1 MSESNVNH
9 PSHYNSSKYECIEVM
24 KDIFGD
30 EAVATWIKLNIF
42 KYSWRADQKNGIED
56 IAKIEWYA
64 NYLKN
69 MSNCD

>member
-24 KDIFGD
+24 RDIFGD

-42 KYSWRADQKNGIED
+42 KYSWRAD
-56 IAKIEWYA
+56 
-64 NYLKN
+64 
-69 MSNCD
+69 